1 MRQYILTHPEM
12 AAVLLTVDT
21 LDELLLRAYADMPED
36 MADEIQDAQSR
47 LQAILDRFTDE
58 GEKVTA

>member
-1 MRQYILTHPEM
+1 MRHYTLTHPEM

-36 MADEIQDAQSR
+36 MADELQNAQSR
-47 LQAILDRFTDE
+47 LQAILDRFA
-58 GEKVTA
+58 EKGQQVTA